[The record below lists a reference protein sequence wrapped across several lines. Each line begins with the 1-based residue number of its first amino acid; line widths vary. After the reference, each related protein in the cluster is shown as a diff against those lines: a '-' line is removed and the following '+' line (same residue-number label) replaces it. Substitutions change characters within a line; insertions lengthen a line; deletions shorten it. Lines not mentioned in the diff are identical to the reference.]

1 MPRLPFLLCASA
13 LIWLCCAAF
22 AADEHTLA
30 DCTGIDDDGRR
41 LACYD
46 ALAGRKP
53 AESAVQAP
61 AEDQEPEATV
71 AGAVA
76 PDVTTKELSLLSRHW
91 ELDREAKQGTFLLRL
106 HKQNYF
112 LPVRY
117 SSSPNQEPETPTR
130 GTAPDQQLQDIE
142 EHEGTP
148 WVTTVP
154 AGSGRTACRQ
164 DDRESC
170 PMGTIFSCTFV
181 SFVVDAFE
189 ALSDAGE

>member
-1 MPRLPFLLCASA
+1 MIAGPPAKRVQHMLRLSFLLCASA
-13 LIWLCCAAF
+13 LIWLCCAAS

-30 DCTGIDDDGRR
+30 DCIGIDDDSRR

-53 AESAVQAP
+53 PEPAVQAP
-61 AEDQEPEATV
+61 AEDQEPAAAF

-112 LPVRY
+112 LPVHYR
-117 SSSPNQEPETPTR
+117 SSPNQEPETPTR
-130 GTAPDQQLQDIE
+130 GTAPDQQLQDI
-142 EHEGTP
+142 HEGTRGNSLGDHCSSRL
-148 WVTTVP
+148 WWNR
-154 AGSGRTACRQ
+154 A
-164 DDRESC
+164 
-170 PMGTIFSCTFV
+170 
-181 SFVVDAFE
+181 
-189 ALSDAGE
+189 

>member
-1 MPRLPFLLCASA
+1 MIAGPPAKRVQHMLRLSFLLCASA
-13 LIWLCCAAF
+13 LIWLCCAAS

-30 DCTGIDDDGRR
+30 DCIGIDDDSRR

-53 AESAVQAP
+53 PEPAVQAP
-61 AEDQEPEATV
+61 AEDQEPEAAF

-112 LPVRY
+112 LPVHYR
-117 SSSPNQEPETPTR
+117 SSPNQEPETPTR
-130 GTAPDQQLQDIE
+130 GTAPDQQLQDI
-142 EHEGTP
+142 HEGTRGNSLGDHCSSRL
-148 WVTTVP
+148 WWNR
-154 AGSGRTACRQ
+154 A
-164 DDRESC
+164 
-170 PMGTIFSCTFV
+170 
-181 SFVVDAFE
+181 
-189 ALSDAGE
+189 